1 MRFAILILTST
12 LLASCMSARILEQ
25 WPEEIPDQ
33 RHFRQLYQTDK
44 ENAQLQSEIEYLTW
58 VARFYQGWEMMPIGW
73 DDISGSVLVDLEPE
87 QFQHLHRKL
96 HRIGS
101 QISGEWAKDNSVRE
115 IDSRMLSLWAGVMQ
129 ADFSSEYRVQAVDL
143 IAQDVAMLLSG
154 RLAPEAVDEYRYSDA
169 LGVSLE
175 P

>member
-1 MRFAILILTST
+1 MRFAVIILLSA
-12 LLASCMSARILEQ
+12 LSASCMSSRILDQ
-25 WPEEIPDQ
+25 WPEDIPEQ
-33 RHFRQLYQTDK
+33 RHFRHLYQGDK
-44 ENAQLQSEIEYLTW
+44 ANAQLQSEVEYLTW

-73 DDISGSVLVDLEPE
+73 DDISGSVLVDLQPS
-87 QFQHLHRKL
+87 QYRHIDRKL
-96 HRIGS
+96 SRIGV

-129 ADFSSEYRVQAVDL
+129 ADFSAEYRVQAVDL
-143 IAQDVAMLLSG
+143 IAQDVALLLQG
-154 RLAPEAVDEYRYSDA
+154 ALAPEAVDEYRYSDR